1 MNTNRS
7 VRGDGSKLAV
17 LGLLS
22 MGPNHG
28 YGIRAILEGWEV
40 HRWLDVNYGSIYA
53 ALNRFAESG
62 LVEIAGVGA
71 DRGPTRTTYQ
81 LTPKGRLELEEY
93 ARRTWVDGP
102 KWSLPIDLA
111 VMFLSFD
118 WVGRGV
124 LDRKE
129 VAGLLDERV
138 ASLEAGLQHL
148 SGSAEETI
156 SLTDLPPLQA
166 LQRAHFDHG
175 LRLLEAELEWT
186 RSVRDALTRGD
197 FDLPTED

>member
-1 MNTNRS
+1 MNTRRTA
-7 VRGDGSKLAV
+7 RGDGSKLAV

-62 LVEIAGVGA
+62 LVEVVGVDA

-93 ARRTWVDGP
+93 ARRTWADEP

-118 WVGRGV
+118 WVGRGA
-124 LDRKE
+124 LNRKE

-138 ASLEAGLQHL
+138 ATLEAGLQHL

-156 SLTDLPPLQA
+156 GLTDLAPLRA

-175 LRLLEAELEWT
+175 LRLLETELEWT
-186 RSVRDALTRGD
+186 RSVRDALLRGD
-197 FDLPTED
+197 FDLPTDG